1 MTKRAF
7 IYFIL
12 IFQLLGSQSYA
23 KENKIAKHTKART
36 SRFYPFIN
44 RTKSKI
50 DFLLVKKD
58 KKRVKTIIRA
68 DKAKWKED
76 LSRLLRH
83 RHTTYTFPS
92 FECELSTNFY
102 FLSVVKATESARQ
115 TILNFRRIL
124 TLPAYYN
131 FLHRLC
137 PI

>member
-1 MTKRAF
+1 MTNRAF

-12 IFQLLGSQSYA
+12 IFQLLGLQSYA
-23 KENKIAKHTKART
+23 KENKIVKHTKART
-36 SRFYPFIN
+36 SRFSPFIN

-102 FLSVVKATESARQ
+102 FLSVVKASESARQ